1 MSKPYMTREDK
12 LALPRYPFWTVD
24 ETSAIESI
32 LFKKGYHII
41 VTTTRLG
48 CDCKEHDAWIVPRR
62 DVGVIIEQLFR
73 QRISVEVEA
82 EGSMQAAIIFVYDYK
97 ASDIL
102 KAVKKF
108 HRMKEGEL

>member
-1 MSKPYMTREDK
+1 MTREEK
-12 LALPRYPFWTVD
+12 LTLPSHPFWTVD
-24 ETSAIESI
+24 ETKEIERI
-32 LFKKGYHII
+32 LFKKGYHVI

-48 CDCKEHDAWIVPRR
+48 CDRKEHDAWVVPRM
-62 DVGVIIEQLFR
+62 DVGVIVEQLFR

-97 ASDIL
+97 ASDIV

-108 HRMKEGEL
+108 HRMKEGGL